1 MLVLTRK
8 VGQTILIGGD
18 IAIVVK
24 GTDSCGSVK
33 IGIVAPKDVHILRK
47 ELLARP
53 IVLEGGTQQL
63 TGQMA

>member
-8 VGQTILIGGD
+8 EGQTILIGDD

-24 GTDSCGSVK
+24 GTDSCGNVK

-47 ELLARP
+47 ELLAKSA
-53 IVLEGGTQQL
+53 VLEGGTPQL
-63 TGQMA
+63 TGPMA